1 MNPYKTLLALFGA
14 PAAWTVQMLLCESLT
29 SFACYPHQAPL
40 SAPQWANL
48 PLILTIICVACLS
61 FSLISGYVAWHL
73 WQQTHRSIAEAGS
86 SNQAIKVNGGQSQFL
101 AMLGVMSSFIF
112 IVAILFTSC
121 AILLVPLCSEWT

>member
-1 MNPYKTLLALFGA
+1 
-14 PAAWTVQMLLCESLT
+14 V
-29 SFACYPHQAPL
+29 
-40 SAPQWANL
+40 
-48 PLILTIICVACLS
+48 VCLS
-61 FSLISGYVAWHL
+61 FSLIAGYVAWHL